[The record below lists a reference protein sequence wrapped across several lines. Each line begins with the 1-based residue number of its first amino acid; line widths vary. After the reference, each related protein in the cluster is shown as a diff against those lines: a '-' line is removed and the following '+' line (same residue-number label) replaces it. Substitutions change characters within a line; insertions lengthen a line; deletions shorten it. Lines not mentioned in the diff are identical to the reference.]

1 MSSSKPTPNVLDRAT
16 SQRNVSI
23 YTAIAVAA
31 PTAYAF
37 NIAFTYEGSFL
48 LLMTLAVG
56 VPTAYDD
63 YGPAYDRTLG
73 TVGWV
78 LVACGVAAAEFVG
91 FFVIATESLAL
102 SPFIGGIVAF
112 LGTWLLNLSALVVR
126 QRAE

>member
-1 MSSSKPTPNVLDRAT
+1 MPSSQTTTGFLDRAT

-37 NIAFTYEGSFL
+37 NVAFTYEGSFL

-63 YGPAYDRTLG
+63 YGPAYDRTPK

-78 LVACGVAAAEFVG
+78 LVACGIAAVEFVG
-91 FFVIATESLAL
+91 FFVVATESLEL
-102 SPFIGGIVAF
+102 SAFLGGIVAF
-112 LGTWLLNLSALVVR
+112 LGTWLLNLSVLVVR
-126 QRAE
+126 QHAE